1 MYVEVARADVSLSAL
16 VGIHNELI
24 VGMIDELGSEEQK
37 ARWLPGL
44 TAFTQLGAFALTEP
58 DHGSDIAG
66 GLATTAR
73 LEGGEWVINGA
84 KRWIGAGT
92 IADFALVW
100 ARDVADQQIKG
111 FIVETDRPGYT
122 ATKIANKIGLRIM
135 QNADIVL
142 DEVRIPA
149 SNLLP
154 GATDFSKANE
164 LLRDSRAWVGWQAAG
179 IQLAAFDVA
188 RAYSLQRKQFGKE
201 LARFQLIQQQL
212 AEILGN
218 ATASLALM
226 AQLARIQEDG
236 KLEMVQAA
244 MAKSTT
250 TRLARASVA
259 MGRSL
264 HGRERHQQ
272 RLRDGQA
279 LRRRRNPLHLRGQ
292 LRDQFT
298 DRGPG
303 RDGKV
308 GLRLGS
314 PHALGSRS
322 ASRVLS
328 LLPGGRI
335 GVAVPGRAV
344 AAAVLGLVQGP
355 VRAVQEGSGR
365 GVALLADAGRDR
377 QETDVPERF
386 GRDGLAGPFGGAQG
400 LGAVGLREQP
410 HELLAAEPGHDLLGA
425 GDLPE
430 PRGDLCQDDVA
441 HQVAI
446 GVVDPLEVVDIQ
458 DHGTQARSRG
468 SRPAQP
474 VRRGAVPG
482 PAGWAGRS
490 GHRSWPAAPGPV
502 RASVLPMAIS
512 TSSANWASR
521 SIMASVTPVRDFE
534 VRLTAPHRLPRTR
547 IGAAA
552 ADWKPPARIC
562 SAACPPSGR

>member
-1 MYVEVARADVSLSAL
+1 MTKGYVPVQPQGRASGPSAPAENRAEDRAENRAEDRAGSDTAESATAGAAPEAAAEPPFPDADLMYIVDLLPPDEQLRYQEVREFLQSRIRAASIDYWNREEFPFDLLAELGKYGLGGLQTDGTSKLFKGLMYVEVARADVSLSAL

-66 GLATTAR
+66 GLETTAR
-73 LEGGEWVINGA
+73 LDGDEWVLNGA

-100 ARDVADQQIKG
+100 ARDVADQHIKG

-149 SNLLP
+149 ANLLP
-154 GATDFSKANE
+154 GATSFSKANE
-164 LLRDSRAWVGWQAAG
+164 LLRDSRAWVGWQGAG

-188 RAYSLQRKQFGKE
+188 RAYSLQRRQFGKE

-244 MAKSTT
+244 MAKATT

-264 HGRERHQQ
+264 MGGNGISSDYEM
-272 RLRDGQA
+272 
-279 LRRRRNPLHLRGQ
+279 
-292 LRDQFT
+292 
-298 DRGPG
+298 
-303 RDGKV
+303 GKLF
-308 GLRLGS
+308 GDAEILYTYEGS
-314 PHALGSRS
+314 YEIN
-322 ASRVLS
+322 S
-328 LLPGGRI
+328 LI
-335 GVAVPGRAV
+335 VARAV
-344 AAAVLGLVQGP
+344 TGK
-355 VRAVQEGSGR
+355 
-365 GVALLADAGRDR
+365 
-377 QETDVPERF
+377 
-386 GRDGLAGPFGGAQG
+386 
-400 LGAVGLREQP
+400 
-410 HELLAAEPGHDLLGA
+410 
-425 GDLPE
+425 
-430 PRGDLCQDDVA
+430 
-441 HQVAI
+441 
-446 GVVDPLEVVDIQ
+446 
-458 DHGTQARSRG
+458 
-468 SRPAQP
+468 
-474 VRRGAVPG
+474 
-482 PAGWAGRS
+482 
-490 GHRSWPAAPGPV
+490 
-502 RASVLPMAIS
+502 
-512 TSSANWASR
+512 SAF
-521 SIMASVTPVRDFE
+521 V
-534 VRLTAPHRLPRTR
+534 
-547 IGAAA
+547 
-552 ADWKPPARIC
+552 
-562 SAACPPSGR
+562 

>member
-1 MYVEVARADVSLSAL
+1 MPVQPRGHASGRSDDTVAAEPETPAAPPFPDADMMYVVDLLPVAEQRRYQEVREFLQSRIRAASIDYWNREEFPFDLLAELGKYGLGGLQTDGSSTLFKGLMYVEVARADVSLSAL

-44 TAFTQLGAFALTEP
+44 AAFTQLGAFALTEP

-66 GLATTAR
+66 GLSTTAR
-73 LEGGEWVINGA
+73 LEHGEWVINGA

-111 FIVETDRPGYT
+111 FIVETERPGYT

-142 DEVRIPA
+142 EEVRIPE

-188 RAYSLQRKQFGKE
+188 RSYSLERKQFGRE
-201 LARFQLIQQQL
+201 LARFQLVQQQL

-226 AQLARIQEDG
+226 AELARIQEEG

-264 HGRERHQQ
+264 LGGNGISSDYEM
-272 RLRDGQA
+272 
-279 LRRRRNPLHLRGQ
+279 
-292 LRDQFT
+292 
-298 DRGPG
+298 
-303 RDGKV
+303 GKLF
-308 GLRLGS
+308 GDAEILYTYEGS
-314 PHALGSRS
+314 YEIN
-322 ASRVLS
+322 S
-328 LLPGGRI
+328 LI
-335 GVAVPGRAV
+335 VGRAV
-344 AAAVLGLVQGP
+344 TGK
-355 VRAVQEGSGR
+355 
-365 GVALLADAGRDR
+365 
-377 QETDVPERF
+377 
-386 GRDGLAGPFGGAQG
+386 
-400 LGAVGLREQP
+400 
-410 HELLAAEPGHDLLGA
+410 
-425 GDLPE
+425 
-430 PRGDLCQDDVA
+430 
-441 HQVAI
+441 
-446 GVVDPLEVVDIQ
+446 
-458 DHGTQARSRG
+458 
-468 SRPAQP
+468 
-474 VRRGAVPG
+474 
-482 PAGWAGRS
+482 
-490 GHRSWPAAPGPV
+490 
-502 RASVLPMAIS
+502 
-512 TSSANWASR
+512 SAFR
-521 SIMASVTPVRDFE
+521 
-534 VRLTAPHRLPRTR
+534 
-547 IGAAA
+547 
-552 ADWKPPARIC
+552 
-562 SAACPPSGR
+562 

>member
-1 MYVEVARADVSLSAL
+1 MRKGYVPVQPQGRASGQPAPAETNTESNTAETGAAAAVAQPPFPDADLMYIVDLLPPDEQLRYQEVREFLQSRIRAASIDYWNREEFPFGLLAELGKYGLGGLQTDGTSKLFKGLMYVEVARADVSLSAL

-66 GLATTAR
+66 GLETTAR
-73 LEGGEWVINGA
+73 LDGGEWVLNGA

-100 ARDVADQQIKG
+100 ARDVADQHIKG
-111 FIVETDRPGYT
+111 FIVETDRAGYT

-149 SNLLP
+149 ANLLP

-164 LLRDSRAWVGWQAAG
+164 LLRDSRAWVGWQGAG

-188 RAYSLQRKQFGKE
+188 RAYSLQRRQFGKE

-264 HGRERHQQ
+264 MGGNGISSDYEM
-272 RLRDGQA
+272 
-279 LRRRRNPLHLRGQ
+279 
-292 LRDQFT
+292 
-298 DRGPG
+298 
-303 RDGKV
+303 GKLF
-308 GLRLGS
+308 GDAEILYTYEGS
-314 PHALGSRS
+314 YEIN
-322 ASRVLS
+322 S
-328 LLPGGRI
+328 LI
-335 GVAVPGRAV
+335 VARAV
-344 AAAVLGLVQGP
+344 TGK
-355 VRAVQEGSGR
+355 
-365 GVALLADAGRDR
+365 
-377 QETDVPERF
+377 
-386 GRDGLAGPFGGAQG
+386 
-400 LGAVGLREQP
+400 
-410 HELLAAEPGHDLLGA
+410 
-425 GDLPE
+425 
-430 PRGDLCQDDVA
+430 
-441 HQVAI
+441 
-446 GVVDPLEVVDIQ
+446 
-458 DHGTQARSRG
+458 
-468 SRPAQP
+468 
-474 VRRGAVPG
+474 
-482 PAGWAGRS
+482 
-490 GHRSWPAAPGPV
+490 
-502 RASVLPMAIS
+502 
-512 TSSANWASR
+512 SAF
-521 SIMASVTPVRDFE
+521 V
-534 VRLTAPHRLPRTR
+534 
-547 IGAAA
+547 
-552 ADWKPPARIC
+552 
-562 SAACPPSGR
+562 